1 MIITSATSHD
11 ERDRGAD
18 VAVIPVGSLEQ
29 HGGHLPLATDALI
42 ASAVASRLAADYD
55 LFLLPPV
62 TFGCSHEHADFP
74 GTVSISSRTLAAILG
89 DVLESLAGSDVHR
102 LAIINAHGGNYVL
115 SHVAQEANVHARRVV
130 VFPSS
135 KEWDAAREHAGCQT
149 TNSQDMHAGEGETSI
164 LLDQWPEVVRDS
176 YRGADHRADHRPH
189 LLTLGMRGYTD
200 SGVIGEPS
208 AATAEKGRLLLDAFS
223 AQFKDYLDIL
233 R

>member
-1 MIITSATSHD
+1 MFITTASSHD
-11 ERDRGAD
+11 EAARGAD
-18 VAVIPVGSLEQ
+18 VAVLPVGSFEQ
-29 HGGHLPLATDALI
+29 HGAHLPLATDALI
-42 ASAVASRLAADYD
+42 ASAIASRLAADYD

-62 TFGCSHEHADFP
+62 TLGCSHEHADFP
-74 GTVSISSRTLAAILG
+74 GTVSISSSTLAAILG
-89 DVLESLAGSDVHR
+89 DVLESLAGSDIHR

-130 VFPSS
+130 LFPSS

-149 TNSQDMHAGEGETSI
+149 TASQDMHAGEGETSI
-164 LLDQWPEVVRDS
+164 LLDQCPEVVRAS
-176 YRGADHRADHRPH
+176 YREADHRADHRPH
-189 LLTLGMRGYTD
+189 LLTLGMGGYTG

-223 AQFKDYLDIL
+223 AQFKDYLGVL

>member
-1 MIITSATSHD
+1 MFITTASSHD
-11 ERDRGAD
+11 EAARGAD
-18 VAVIPVGSLEQ
+18 VAVLPVGSFEQ

-42 ASAVASRLAADYD
+42 ASAIASRLAADYD

-62 TFGCSHEHADFP
+62 TLGCSHEHADFP

-89 DVLESLAGSDVHR
+89 DVLESLAGSGIHR

-130 VFPSS
+130 LFPSS
-135 KEWDAAREHAGCQT
+135 KEWDAARQHAGCQT
-149 TNSQDMHAGEGETSI
+149 TASQDMHAGEGETSI
-164 LLDQWPEVVRDS
+164 LLDQYPSIVRES
-176 YRGADHRADHRPH
+176 YREADHRIDHRPH
-189 LLTLGMRGYTD
+189 LLTLGMAGYTE

-208 AATAEKGRLLLDAFS
+208 AATAEKGRLLMEAFS
-223 AQFKDYLDIL
+223 AQFKDYLDVL